1 MVQEFQI
8 VTLKDSVKVDV
19 DPKNIDIIF
28 ITKKFISIDLKNEIP
43 ELEMFKVDE
52 CEYKIAID
60 DLLHFS
66 IV

>member
-8 VTLKDSVKVDV
+8 VTLKENAKVDI
-19 DPKNIDIIF
+19 DPKNIHIIF
-28 ITKKFISIDLKNEIP
+28 ITKMYIDLDLKIEVP
-43 ELEMFKVDE
+43 ELDMFKKDHKA
-52 CEYKIAID
+52 YRIFID